1 MKYESVN
8 LAREEA
14 YNDIDYADYEIKD
27 YTCDEDSEDEI
38 YEVRG
43 GRRRSNKQKKA
54 SVQAGA

>member
-27 YTCDEDSEDEI
+27 YTCDED
-38 YEVRG
+38 
-43 GRRRSNKQKKA
+43 
-54 SVQAGA
+54 